1 LIFKN
6 PQFTK
11 ESAMDN
17 LGSLIGPLESFAAA
31 RPGLYRLR
39 VGLLA
44 ALGYVYL
51 LLIVLILLAIMAVT
65 LSYVQF
71 NWVAIKILWI
81 PLALVGL
88 VLRSLWITIPEPG
101 GARLTRKQAPALF
114 DLMSEVREALDGPKI
129 HHVLLSDEYNA
140 SVVQIP
146 RFGMFGWLR
155 NYLVVGLPLLRAL
168 SPAEF
173 RSVLAHEVGH
183 LSRKHGRFS
192 GWIYRLRRSWIEII
206 TRVQQERHYAS
217 FLFEPFIKW
226 YAPYLNAYSF
236 VLARA
241 QERRADE
248 YSVELA
254 GKEVAAVSLVRLMA
268 KERSLMENF
277 WPNFFRQ
284 AKEQSK
290 TPPDTFVQMLGGLD
304 QPIGPANTQKWF
316 FEAVRIPTGY
326 EDTHPALG
334 DRLTAMGFA
343 TEGPE
348 VPVLVDELLK
358 ADAAEQ
364 SAASFYLQELP
375 DDFLLSVNRLWRE
388 RIADFWSESRNQLQ
402 KAQQR
407 LEELQKHC
415 ETRPLT
421 FDERWERVN
430 LLVQVEDNN
439 AALPSIEAIL
449 RDNPEHSEAHFAMG
463 AILFEQ
469 QNPAGVEHL
478 EKAMQLD
485 PTTKGHAST
494 LLSGFYF
501 AQGNI
506 ALAEEFSKLAAEHFE
521 KKRKQHEQAINI
533 SAGDRFIP
541 HGLDEKA
548 TTQLQDQLKKV
559 HGLSEA
565 YLVRKVLED
574 SDLSLYLLAATA
586 GFTWRNGENAKHIDA
601 LFEELIQIR
610 DLPGPIVFLSLDGQ
624 HSNLIH
630 KMTAIPGAQLFARRG
645 VSSPV

>member
-1 LIFKN
+1 
-6 PQFTK
+6 
-11 ESAMDN
+11 
-17 LGSLIGPLESFAAA
+17 
-31 RPGLYRLR
+31 
-39 VGLLA
+39 
-44 ALGYVYL
+44 
-51 LLIVLILLAIMAVT
+51 
-65 LSYVQF
+65 
-71 NWVAIKILWI
+71 
-81 PLALVGL
+81 
-88 VLRSLWITIPEPG
+88 
-101 GARLTRKQAPALF
+101 
-114 DLMSEVREALDGPKI
+114 
-129 HHVLLSDEYNA
+129 
-140 SVVQIP
+140 
-146 RFGMFGWLR
+146 
-155 NYLVVGLPLLRAL
+155 
-168 SPAEF
+168 
-173 RSVLAHEVGH
+173 
-183 LSRKHGRFS
+183 
-192 GWIYRLRRSWIEII
+192 
-206 TRVQQERHYAS
+206 
-217 FLFEPFIKW
+217 
-226 YAPYLNAYSF
+226 
-236 VLARA
+236 
-241 QERRADE
+241 
-248 YSVELA
+248 
-254 GKEVAAVSLVRLMA
+254 
-268 KERSLMENF
+268 
-277 WPNFFRQ
+277 
-284 AKEQSK
+284 
-290 TPPDTFVQMLGGLD
+290 
-304 QPIGPANTQKWF
+304 
-316 FEAVRIPTGY
+316 
-326 EDTHPALG
+326 
-334 DRLTAMGFA
+334 MGFA

-469 QNPAGVEHL
+469 QYPAGVEHL

-506 ALAEEFSKLAAEHFE
+506 ALAEEFSKLAAKHFE

-645 VSSPV
+645 VNSPV